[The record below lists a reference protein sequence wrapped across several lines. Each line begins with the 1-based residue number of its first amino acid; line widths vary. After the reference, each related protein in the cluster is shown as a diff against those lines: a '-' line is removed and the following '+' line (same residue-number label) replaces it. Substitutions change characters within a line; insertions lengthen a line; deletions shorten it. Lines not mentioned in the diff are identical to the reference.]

1 MGAEINAMTTRRSF
15 LARSGMATAQLGML
29 GGLSGLLAACGGTG
43 GGAETSAPPGED
55 FTGELSTLLG
65 SHMDPVIEIAKLYER
80 KYGVKP
86 KVEKVTTPDLR
97 NKVSTTFLA
106 RSSPWDSVFVGTEVG
121 AELIDKK
128 WLKDAAAVV
137 DGAKRNGTVMERALG
152 AVTVGDGVY
161 GVPWTIGAP
170 ILHWN
175 KELLERADLDPEEP
189 AGWHAQK
196 DSWDT
201 MVGAAKKLTSGKVYG
216 YTDNWAGTAVL
227 FTWGSLIQMHGGS
240 FLDEEGQPVMNSEA
254 GVAATAKL
262 VDLLHTH
269 KVVDPAVTTYT
280 WVFDASPA
288 FLDGRRGFFIT
299 WPFIAGVAASPKDSK
314 IAGKNG
320 FAPNPAVE
328 TSASVDGSEYLAVPA
343 FAENSDEAWRFMELV
358 ASREGQE
365 IVAAGSW
372 APIYAELLE
381 DPKHLKKFPVN
392 EAVRKSYDYPVDG
405 GWSADRTVWAELLSN
420 EIHEALGRKKSP
432 QQAMDDAVK
441 AIEAK
446 RAE

>member
-1 MGAEINAMTTRRSF
+1 MGVELNATTTRRGF
-15 LARSGMATAQLGML
+15 LARSGLVGAQLGML
-29 GGLSGLLAACGGTG
+29 GGLSGVLAACGG
-43 GGAETSAPPGED
+43 ADDPATSEPPGKD
-55 FTGELSTLLG
+55 FTGELNTLLG
-65 SHMDPVIEIAKLYER
+65 SHMDPVVEIAKLYER

-97 NKVSTTFLA
+97 NKVATTFLA
-106 RSSPWDSVFVGTEVG
+106 RTSPWDSVFVSTEIG
-121 AELIDKK
+121 AELIDKG
-128 WLKDAAAVV
+128 WLREAGPVIDGARGEGTLMDRSLGAATV
-137 DGAKRNGTVMERALG
+137 DGT
-152 AVTVGDGVY
+152 VY
-161 GVPWTIGAP
+161 GVPWTIGCP

-189 AGWHAQK
+189 GGWHAQPE
-196 DSWDT
+196 SWDT
-201 MVGAAKKLTSGKVYG
+201 MVSAARKLTKGDVYG
-216 YTDNWAGTAVL
+216 YTDNWAGPAVL
-227 FTWGSLIQMHGGS
+227 FTWGSLVQMHGGS
-240 FLDEEGQPVMNSEA
+240 FLDESGQPVMNSEA

-269 KVVDPAVTTYT
+269 KVIDPAVTTYT

-299 WPFIAGVAASPKDSK
+299 WPFIAGLAASPKDSK

-328 TSASVDGSEYLAVPA
+328 TSASVDGSEFLAVPT
-343 FAENSDEAWRFMELV
+343 FADNSDEAWRFIELV

-381 DPKHLKKFPVN
+381 KPEHMEKFPVY
-392 EAVRKSYDYPVDG
+392 EAVRQSYQYPVDG
-405 GWSADRTVWAELLSN
+405 GWSADRTVWAELLAN
-420 EIHEALGRKKSP
+420 EIHEALGRKKRP

-441 AIEAK
+441 AIQAK
-446 RAE
+446 RKG